1 VVDLPPLLATSSSQ
15 TKSTGTVVREMFQE
29 ARLMDAVLVLDGY
42 LLQSDGGGG
51 GAGGGADDTA
61 LLVRC
66 IFPLAGP

>member
-1 VVDLPPLLATSSSQ
+1 
-15 TKSTGTVVREMFQE
+15 
-29 ARLMDAVLVLDGY
+29 MDAVLVLDGY

>member
-1 VVDLPPLLATSSSQ
+1 
-15 TKSTGTVVREMFQE
+15 MFQE

-61 LLVRC
+61 LLLRC